1 MAMPLLDPPSD
12 GLASDTARGLF
23 HELQSKLGIV
33 PNMYRTLGY
42 APQVLQS
49 VMSMGQAIRTDL
61 DPKIRELAYLKVAQ
75 LLDCHY

>member
-1 MAMPLLDPPSD
+1 MPILDPLTD
-12 GLASDTARGLF
+12 AQASDATSGLF
-23 HELQSKLGIV
+23 LSLQSKLGLV
-33 PNMYRTLGY
+33 PNMYRTLGH

-61 DPKIRELAYLKVAQ
+61 DPKVRELAYLKVVQ